1 MKKMSKIL
9 LVVLLVCG
17 VAVSLAP
24 VGAEPQKRI
33 LRYTQAF
40 PSAIDPAVGGDY
52 SSTRAL
58 TILYDTLVYPDTTGT
73 PQPHAAESWEVSPDG
88 KIWTFHLRPGIKFHR
103 GSELTAEDVAFS
115 MDRLVTIGE
124 GWAFLFT
131 DLVEKSEVM
140 DKYTVRFYLTDPFG
154 PFLTILYK
162 FYIASEDLVTDNTKK
177 PGPYGDFGDYGRGF
191 LLTQDAGSGPYM
203 VKEFPVGEYL
213 LMERFPEYWGYV
225 APNAPDEVQQ
235 IGTTEPVTVKT
246 MMARQELEI
255 TDQWQSVESLE
266 ALDRIEGV
274 DIARLGL
281 GGVFHYMIN
290 TRKPPTDDVHFRK
303 AIAFA
308 TDYETIVT
316 KILPGYTQGRGPVA
330 ASVPGHDPTVFQ
342 YYFNLD
348 KALEELKQSKYYDQL
363 DKYPVELHWIAEV
376 PSEEK
381 VALLLQANLAKIGIT
396 AEVVRDPWLSVV
408 EYMAKEEASPHA
420 VPMFLPSDFPEAG
433 ALLNS
438 RYRSASAHTFTQN
451 EWLLDSGYD
460 SMIADALATL
470 DSAERFSK
478 YSSAQRYIVE
488 LCPTLFL
495 TDDTSQHAYQTTYV
509 DWPAARG
516 EGIPI
521 IGYEFDARWIQIYPE
536 KKS

>member
-1 MKKMSKIL
+1 
-9 LVVLLVCG
+9 
-17 VAVSLAP
+17 

-40 PSAIDPAVGGDY
+40 PTAIDPAVGGDY

-73 PQPHAAESWEVSPDG
+73 PQPHAAERWKVSPDG
-88 KIWTFHLRPGIKFHR
+88 KTWTFSLRSGIKFH
-103 GSELTAEDVAFS
+103 GGGELTAQDVAFS

-131 DLVEKSEVM
+131 DLVERTEVV
-140 DKYTVRFYLTDPFG
+140 DKYTVRFYLKDPFG

-162 FYIASEDLVTDNTKK
+162 FYIASKDLVTDNIKK
-177 PGPYGDFGDYGRGF
+177 PGAYGDFGDYGRDF
-191 LLTQDAGSGPYM
+191 LLTHDAGSGPYM

-213 LMERFPEYWGYV
+213 LMERFPEYWSYV

-235 IGTTEPVTVKT
+235 IGTTEPVTVRT
-246 MMARQELEI
+246 MMARRELEI
-255 TDQWQSVESLE
+255 TDQWQSVESLK
-266 ALDRIEGV
+266 ALDRVEGV
-274 DIARLGL
+274 DVARLGL
-281 GGVFHYMIN
+281 GGVFHYMIHN
-290 TRKPPTDDVHFRK
+290 RKPPTDDVHFRK
-303 AIAFA
+303 AMAFA
-308 TDYETIVT
+308 TDYETLVT
-316 KILPGYTQGRGPVA
+316 EILPGYTQGKGPVGTT
-330 ASVPGHDPTVFQ
+330 VPGHDPTLFQ
-342 YYFNLD
+342 YYFDLD
-348 KALEELKQSKYYDQL
+348 KALEELKKSKYYEEL
-363 DKYPVELHWIAEV
+363 DKYPVELHWVAEV

-408 EYMAKEEASPHA
+408 EYMAKEETSPHA
-420 VPMFLPSDFPEAG
+420 IPMFLPSDFPEAG
-433 ALLNS
+433 ALLSS

-451 EWLLDSGYD
+451 EWLLDPEYD
-460 SMIADALATL
+460 AMIEDALATI
-470 DSAERFSK
+470 DSKERFSK
-478 YSSAQRYIVE
+478 YASIQQYVVE

-495 TDDTSQHAYQTTYV
+495 ADDTSQHAYQTTYM

-521 IGYEFDARWIQIYPE
+521 IGYDLDARWIQIYPE